1 MSVTLIKS
9 YFTAGWSMPGCLP
22 ESPAALFTTLDDA
35 REYLADELDRASGEL
50 FEREL
55 EDARLDYPTV
65 DEYMANYESA
75 HEGSTSIAG
84 SAGLVRSDPDGDIAW
99 SVGQMR
105 AGWSTSEPDDYCYF
119 IEAAQL

>member
-1 MSVTLIKS
+1 MPVSLVKV

-22 ESPAALFTTLDDA
+22 DSAALFTTLADA
-35 REYLADELDRASGEL
+35 REYLADELDRAADEM

-55 EDARLDYPTV
+55 ETARL
-65 DEYMANYESA
+65 EYASEAAYQADYESA
-75 HEGSTSIAG
+75 HEASASISG

-119 IEAAQL
+119 IEAAEL